1 MISGLKACGEFGHL
15 TKAGKPCG
23 YKIRAGATACLHHS
37 QDKAAQRSM
46 LDKAVKQ
53 RREATIPDIET
64 NGFATIEDCLKVRT
78 QIVRELT
85 EKKVPDLRRLDLVLK
100 AANGASADHAVKAAE
115 RTNELLLQLN
125 GHGAGIAMLQRLRE
139 APLRVL
145 PGKRKALDVEKVLD
159 LAEALKPKEPAAD
172 TQPVPSTTS
181 TTPTEPQE
189 A

>member
-1 MISGLKACGEFGHL
+1 MISGLKTCGEFGHL

-23 YKIRAGATACLHHS
+23 YKIPAGAVACLHHS

-53 RREATIPDIET
+53 RREAAIPDIET
-64 NGFATIEDCLKVRT
+64 NGFATIEDCLKVRA

-145 PGKRKALDVEKVLD
+145 PGKRKALDMEKVLD
-159 LAEALKPKEPAAD
+159 LVKVKEPSAD
-172 TQPVPSTTS
+172 TRPVPST
-181 TTPTEPQE
+181 PTDEKE